1 MQSKKV
7 LGLGELL
14 WDVFED
20 SRKPGGAPANVA
32 FQLNQL
38 GLTGIIASRVGAD
51 PLGAEI
57 TQFLSGMGLSTDFI
71 QTDAGHPTGT
81 VTVQLDATGTP
92 SYVIHENVAWDF
104 LELTPELEALLP
116 TLSAVCFGT
125 LAQRGKTTRETIQTI
140 LDRVPADCLK
150 VYDVNLRQDFFS
162 RELLETSLEKSNV
175 AKMNDGEMEV
185 LKPVFGLPQDLAPV
199 DFALSLCEK
208 YGLEEVCIT
217 RAEKGCFL
225 VRKDGQTADVPGKI
239 VQVAD
244 TVGSGD
250 SFSAALIYTMLRGSD
265 IQIQAEFANEV
276 GTLVATRSGGMPPL
290 QEELAALKRQFGL
303 F

>member
-38 GLTGIIASRVGAD
+38 GLDGIIASRVGAD

-71 QTDAGHPTGT
+71 QTDAGRPTGT

-125 LAQRGKTTRETIQTI
+125 LAQRGKTTRETIQKI

-250 SFSAALIYTMLRGSD
+250 SFSAALIYTMLRGSE

>member
-38 GLTGIIASRVGAD
+38 GLAGIIASRVGAD
-51 PLGAEI
+51 PLGEEI
-57 TQFLSGMGLSTDFI
+57 TRFLSGMGLSTDFI
-71 QTDAGHPTGT
+71 QTDTGHPTGT

-92 SYVIHENVAWDF
+92 SYTIHENVAWDF

-125 LAQRGKTTRETIQTI
+125 LAQRGKTTRETIQKI
-140 LDRVPADCLK
+140 LDRVPDDCLK

-162 RELLETSLEKSNV
+162 RELLETSLQKSNV

-199 DFALSLCEK
+199 DFALNLCEK
-208 YGLEEVCIT
+208 YGLAEVCIT

-265 IQIQAEFANEV
+265 IQTQAEFANEV

-290 QEELAALKRQFGL
+290 QEELATLKAKFGL
-303 F
+303 

>member
-38 GLTGIIASRVGAD
+38 GLAGIIASRVGAD
-51 PLGAEI
+51 PLGEEI
-57 TQFLSGMGLSTDFI
+57 TRFLSGMGLSTDFI

-92 SYVIHENVAWDF
+92 SYTIHENVAWDF

-125 LAQRGKTTRETIQTI
+125 LAQRGKTTRETIQKI
-140 LDRVPADCLK
+140 LDRVPDDCLK

-162 RELLETSLEKSNV
+162 RELLETSLQKSNV

-199 DFALSLCEK
+199 DFALNLCEK
-208 YGLEEVCIT
+208 YGLAEVCIT

-265 IQIQAEFANEV
+265 IQTQAEFANEV

-290 QEELAALKRQFGL
+290 QEELAALKAKFGL
-303 F
+303 

>member
-38 GLTGIIASRVGAD
+38 GLAGIIASRVGAD
-51 PLGAEI
+51 PLGEEI
-57 TQFLSGMGLSTDFI
+57 TRFLSGMGLSTDFI
-71 QTDAGHPTGT
+71 QTDTGHPTGT

-92 SYVIHENVAWDF
+92 SYTIHENVAWDF

-125 LAQRGKTTRETIQTI
+125 LAQRGKTTRETIQKI
-140 LDRVPADCLK
+140 LDRVPDDCLK

-162 RELLETSLEKSNV
+162 RELLETSLQKSNV

-199 DFALSLCEK
+199 DFALNLCEK
-208 YGLEEVCIT
+208 YGLAEVCIT

-265 IQIQAEFANEV
+265 IQTQAEFANEV

-290 QEELAALKRQFGL
+290 QEELAALKAKFGL
-303 F
+303 

>member
-38 GLTGIIASRVGAD
+38 GLAGIIASRVGAD
-51 PLGAEI
+51 PLGEEI
-57 TQFLSGMGLSTDFI
+57 TRFLSGMGLSTDFI

-92 SYVIHENVAWDF
+92 SYTIHENVAWDF

-125 LAQRGKTTRETIQTI
+125 LAQRGKTTRETIQKI
-140 LDRVPADCLK
+140 LDRVPDDCLK
-150 VYDVNLRQDFFS
+150 LYDVNLRQDFFS
-162 RELLETSLEKSNV
+162 RELLETSLQKSNV

-199 DFALSLCEK
+199 DFALNLCEK
-208 YGLEEVCIT
+208 YGLAEVCIT

-265 IQIQAEFANEV
+265 IQTQAEFANEV

-290 QEELAALKRQFGL
+290 QEELAALKAKFGL
-303 F
+303 

>member
-38 GLTGIIASRVGAD
+38 GLAGIIASRVGAD
-51 PLGAEI
+51 PLGEEI
-57 TQFLSGMGLSTDFI
+57 TRFLSGMGLSTDFI

-92 SYVIHENVAWDF
+92 SYTIHENVAWDF

-125 LAQRGKTTRETIQTI
+125 LAQRGKTTRETIQKI
-140 LDRVPADCLK
+140 LDRVPDNCLK
-150 VYDVNLRQDFFS
+150 LYDVNLRQDFFS
-162 RELLETSLEKSNV
+162 RELLETSLQKSNV

-199 DFALSLCEK
+199 DFALNLCEK
-208 YGLEEVCIT
+208 YGLAEVCIT

-265 IQIQAEFANEV
+265 IQTQAEFANEV

-290 QEELAALKRQFGL
+290 QEELAALKAKFGL
-303 F
+303 

>member
-38 GLTGIIASRVGAD
+38 GLAGIIASRVGVD
-51 PLGAEI
+51 PLGEEI
-57 TQFLSGMGLSTDFI
+57 TRFLSGMGLSTDFI

-92 SYVIHENVAWDF
+92 SYTIHENVAWDF

-125 LAQRGKTTRETIQTI
+125 LAQRGKTTRETIQKI
-140 LDRVPADCLK
+140 LDRVPDDCLK

-162 RELLETSLEKSNV
+162 RELLETSLQKSNV

-199 DFALSLCEK
+199 DFALNLCEK
-208 YGLEEVCIT
+208 YGLAEVCIT

-265 IQIQAEFANEV
+265 IQTQAEFANEV

-290 QEELAALKRQFGL
+290 QEELAALKAKFGL
-303 F
+303 

>member
-38 GLTGIIASRVGAD
+38 GLAGIIASRVGAD
-51 PLGAEI
+51 PLGEEI
-57 TQFLSGMGLSTDFI
+57 TRFLSGMGLSTDFI
-71 QTDAGHPTGT
+71 QTDTGHPTGT

-92 SYVIHENVAWDF
+92 SYTIHENVAWDF
-104 LELTPELEALLP
+104 LELTPELEVLLP

-125 LAQRGKTTRETIQTI
+125 LAQRGKTTRETIQKI

-162 RELLETSLEKSNV
+162 RELLETSLQKSNV

-199 DFALSLCEK
+199 DFALNLCEK
-208 YGLEEVCIT
+208 YGLAEVCIT

-265 IQIQAEFANEV
+265 IQTQAEFANEV

-290 QEELAALKRQFGL
+290 QEELAALKAKFGL
-303 F
+303 

>member
-38 GLTGIIASRVGAD
+38 GLAGIIASRVGAD
-51 PLGAEI
+51 PLGEEI
-57 TQFLSGMGLSTDFI
+57 TRFLSGMGLSTDFI
-71 QTDAGHPTGT
+71 QTDTGHPTGT
-81 VTVQLDATGTP
+81 VTVQLDATRTP
-92 SYVIHENVAWDF
+92 SYTIHENVAWDF

-125 LAQRGKTTRETIQTI
+125 LAQRGKTTRETIQKI
-140 LDRVPADCLK
+140 LDRVPDDCLK

-162 RELLETSLEKSNV
+162 RELLETSLQKSNV

-199 DFALSLCEK
+199 DFALNLCEK
-208 YGLEEVCIT
+208 YGLAEVCIT

-265 IQIQAEFANEV
+265 IQTQAEFANEV

-290 QEELAALKRQFGL
+290 QEELAALKAKFGL
-303 F
+303 

>member
-38 GLTGIIASRVGAD
+38 GLAGIIASRVGAD
-51 PLGAEI
+51 PLGEEI
-57 TQFLSGMGLSTDFI
+57 TRFLSGMGLSTDFI

-92 SYVIHENVAWDF
+92 SYTIHENVAWDF

-125 LAQRGKTTRETIQTI
+125 LAQRGKTTRETIQKI
-140 LDRVPADCLK
+140 LDRVPDDCLK

-162 RELLETSLEKSNV
+162 RELLETSLQKSNV

-199 DFALSLCEK
+199 DFALNLCEK
-208 YGLEEVCIT
+208 YGLAEVCIT

-239 VQVAD
+239 IQVAD

-265 IQIQAEFANEV
+265 IQTQAEFANEV

-290 QEELAALKRQFGL
+290 QEELAALKAKFGL
-303 F
+303 

>member
-38 GLTGIIASRVGAD
+38 GLAGIIASRVGAD
-51 PLGAEI
+51 PLGEEI
-57 TQFLSGMGLSTDFI
+57 TRFLSGMGLSTDFI

-92 SYVIHENVAWDF
+92 SYTIHENVAWDF

-125 LAQRGKTTRETIQTI
+125 LAQRGKTTRETIQKI
-140 LDRVPADCLK
+140 LDRVPDDCLK

-162 RELLETSLEKSNV
+162 RELLETSLQKSNV

-199 DFALSLCEK
+199 DFALNLCEK
-208 YGLEEVCIT
+208 YGLAEVCIT
-217 RAEKGCFL
+217 RAEKGCLL
-225 VRKDGQTADVPGKI
+225 VRNDGQTADVPGKI

-265 IQIQAEFANEV
+265 IQTQAEFANEV

-290 QEELAALKRQFGL
+290 QEELAALKAKFGL
-303 F
+303 

>member
-38 GLTGIIASRVGAD
+38 GLAGIIASRVGAD
-51 PLGAEI
+51 PLGEEI
-57 TQFLSGMGLSTDFI
+57 TRFLSGMGLSTDFI
-71 QTDAGHPTGT
+71 QTDTGHPTGT

-92 SYVIHENVAWDF
+92 SYTIHENVAWDF

-125 LAQRGKTTRETIQTI
+125 LAQRGKTTRETIQKI
-140 LDRVPADCLK
+140 LDRVPDDCLK

-162 RELLETSLEKSNV
+162 RELLETSLQKSNV

-185 LKPVFGLPQDLAPV
+185 LKPVFGMPQDLAPV
-199 DFALSLCEK
+199 DFALNLCEK
-208 YGLEEVCIT
+208 YGLAEVCIT
-217 RAEKGCFL
+217 CAEKGCFL

-265 IQIQAEFANEV
+265 IQTQAEFANEV

-290 QEELAALKRQFGL
+290 QEELAALKAKFGL
-303 F
+303 

>member
-38 GLTGIIASRVGAD
+38 GLAGIIASRVGAD
-51 PLGAEI
+51 PLGEEI
-57 TQFLSGMGLSTDFI
+57 TRFLSGMGLSTDFI

-92 SYVIHENVAWDF
+92 SYTIHENVAWDF

-125 LAQRGKTTRETIQTI
+125 LAQRGKTTRETIQKI
-140 LDRVPADCLK
+140 LDRVPDDCLK

-162 RELLETSLEKSNV
+162 RELLETSLQKSNV
-175 AKMNDGEMEV
+175 GKMNDGEMEV

-199 DFALSLCEK
+199 DFALNLCEK
-208 YGLEEVCIT
+208 YGLAEVCIT
-217 RAEKGCFL
+217 RAEKGCLL
-225 VRKDGQTADVPGKI
+225 VRNDGQTADVPGKI

-265 IQIQAEFANEV
+265 IQTQAEFANEV

-290 QEELAALKRQFGL
+290 QEELAALKAKFGL
-303 F
+303 